1 MPDNGDCANII
12 YSEEYIDIIIDFELY
27 YEMPQLMAECSMPVS
42 NRQSVIYASLLQ
54 NRITIDDIG
63 YRFLPKCYGFL
74 DTEALE
80 ATGVLALRRQPFINL
95 YGQGVLVGIIDSG
108 IDFRHKAFVW
118 EDNTSKIVSVW
129 NQEDRTGTPPEGLL
143 YGSEYTRE
151 MLNEAIQNENNEYA
165 SLIANSEHGT
175 NIAAAAAGR
184 IIEEDDFSGAA
195 PLAELVV
202 VKLKQAKNIFRDY
215 YRISEEA
222 DAFQENDIL
231 LGMKYILQAAQKR
244 NMPLVLC
251 FGLGTNQGD
260 HNGTGFLGEY
270 MNYLSLTPGTYIC
283 TAAGNEGGMAHHF
296 GGNILSG
303 GESQDVEILVNEE
316 TDGFTMELWG
326 NAPSTFAVQIKP
338 PIGQFSGM
346 IEARFSENRTLNFLL
361 NNSTVN
367 IISELVERS
376 TGDELMFFRF
386 INPAQGLWTVRVIQ
400 QSDNPSSFD
409 IWLPMEEF
417 NDAGA
422 VFLEPDPNIT
432 ICEPGNAAN
441 VITFAGSSITGDV
454 LYVNSGRGYTRNGRV
469 KPDLT
474 APAVEVYTAMPSER
488 IQQYGRATGTSMAC
502 AIGAGC
508 VALIAEWSL
517 TNQAT
522 NSVSARNLLIRGADR
537 SGITVP
543 NRSWGFGRINIYETY
558 VDIGQ

>member
-1 MPDNGDCANII
+1 M
-12 YSEEYIDIIIDFELY
+12 
-27 YEMPQLMAECSMPVS
+27 
-42 NRQSVIYASLLQ
+42 
-54 NRITIDDIG
+54 
-63 YRFLPKCYGFL
+63 
-74 DTEALE
+74 
-80 ATGVLALRRQPFINL
+80 
-95 YGQGVLVGIIDSG
+95 
-108 IDFRHKAFVW
+108 
-118 EDNTSKIVSVW
+118 
-129 NQEDRTGTPPEGLL
+129 
-143 YGSEYTRE
+143 
-151 MLNEAIQNENNEYA
+151 
-165 SLIANSEHGT
+165 
-175 NIAAAAAGR
+175 
-184 IIEEDDFSGAA
+184 
-195 PLAELVV
+195 
-202 VKLKQAKNIFRDY
+202 KLKQAKNIFRDY

-231 LGMKYILQAAQKR
+231 LGMRYILQVAQKR

-283 TAAGNEGGMAHHF
+283 TAAGNESGMAHHF

-326 NAPSTFAVQIKP
+326 HAPSTFAVQIKP

-432 ICEPGNAAN
+432 ICEPGNAGKCYN
-441 VITFAGSSITGDV
+441 IC
-454 LYVNSGRGYTRNGRV
+454 R
-469 KPDLT
+469 K
-474 APAVEVYTAMPSER
+474 
-488 IQQYGRATGTSMAC
+488 QYNRRR
-502 AIGAGC
+502 
-508 VALIAEWSL
+508 SL
-517 TNQAT
+517 C
-522 NSVSARNLLIRGADR
+522 
-537 SGITVP
+537 
-543 NRSWGFGRINIYETY
+543 
-558 VDIGQ
+558 